1 MSLPSSA
8 PRASFHA
15 TPLTC
20 FSVQT
25 DAEPTTLARVL
36 EVFAL
41 RTLMPTRFHSV
52 IDHAPEADSAAP
64 RLSVDIQVAGLAPDA
79 AAAIARKL
87 GAVVGVRSVL
97 TAERSGVPTA

>member
-1 MSLPSSA
+1 MSLSSSA
-8 PRASFHA
+8 PRAALHP

-41 RTLMPTRFHSV
+41 R
-52 IDHAPEADSAAP
+52 
-64 RLSVDIQVAGLAPDA
+64 
-79 AAAIARKL
+79 
-87 GAVVGVRSVL
+87 AVCR
-97 TAERSGVPTA
+97 

>member
-1 MSLPSSA
+1 MSSLSA
-8 PRASFHA
+8 SRAAFHVS
-15 TPLTC
+15 PLTC

-41 RTLMPTRFHSV
+41 RALMPARFHSV
-52 IDHAPEADSAAP
+52 IDVAEAAP
-64 RLSVDIQVAGLAPDA
+64 RLSVDIQVAGLEPDA
-79 AAAIARKL
+79 AEAIARKL

-97 TAERSGVPTA
+97 TAERSGVSTA

>member
-1 MSLPSSA
+1 MSSPSAS
-8 PRASFHA
+8 RASFHA
-15 TPLTC
+15 SPLTC

-41 RTLMPTRFHSV
+41 RTVMPTRFHSV
-52 IDHAPEADSAAP
+52 IDTAEAAAP
-64 RLSVDIQVAGLAPDA
+64 RLSVDIQVAGLAPEMA
-79 AAAIARKL
+79 EAITRKL

-97 TAERSGVPTA
+97 TAERSGVSTA

>member
-1 MSLPSSA
+1 MSSFSVS
-8 PRASFHA
+8 RDSFHA
-15 TPLTC
+15 APLTC

-52 IDHAPEADSAAP
+52 IDG
-64 RLSVDIQVAGLAPDA
+64 AGLP
-79 AAAIARKL
+79 
-87 GAVVGVRSVL
+87 
-97 TAERSGVPTA
+97 